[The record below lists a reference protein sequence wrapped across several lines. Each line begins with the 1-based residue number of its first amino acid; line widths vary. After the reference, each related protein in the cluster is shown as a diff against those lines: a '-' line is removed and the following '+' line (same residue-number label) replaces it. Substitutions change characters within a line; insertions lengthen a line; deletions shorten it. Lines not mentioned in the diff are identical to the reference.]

1 MTVSHRRLTT
11 AAVVVCLL
19 AAGVGACGQS
29 GTGTN
34 TPQPSTSVTNTGA
47 QPRMDTAGWVPSV
60 YQQLTERIEANAGQ
74 DKVAIF
80 DFDNTVMLHDVG
92 EAALAQ
98 AVADGTLKPS
108 DIPKGLVPP
117 IKVGESV
124 VKIKD
129 GIIEYYDALAKTGA
143 EAGDEM
149 GSYVSAPWIAQVF
162 AHKNVD
168 VFVQEMA
175 KAYANGVAASDLTTG
190 ALTTVGVAARPTPYP
205 QMADLLGYIGSRGY
219 QVWIVSAGI
228 TWAVRWMV
236 ANALNPMIAAKYGT
250 AATIEPG
257 RVIGITTMMATSDHT
272 LMTDRA
278 LSTTEVNPGYLALDS
293 AVTKNLTIS
302 ELIDLPVSWYGG
314 KVAAIKERIGATEP
328 FLVAGDSPGDMKMLE
343 EATNRLWIARLEKST
358 NEAIATEEI
367 RTHDTAQWLIQPTL
381 SGTHAGFLSTQCA
394 LNTRLEADPV
404 LLKAANQSVQ
414 SLATTGQLGNFEQC

>member
-29 GTGTN
+29 GSGTN
-34 TPQPSTSVTNTGA
+34 PPQPSTSVTNTGA
-47 QPRMDTAGWVPSV
+47 QPRMDPAGWVPSV
-60 YQQLTERIEANAGQ
+60 YQQLTEQIEANAGQ
-74 DKVAIF
+74 NKVAVF
-80 DFDNTVMLHDVG
+80 DFDNTVVLHDVG

-98 AVADGTLKPS
+98 AVVDGTLKPS

-117 IKVGESV
+117 IKVGETV
-124 VKIKD
+124 VKIND
-129 GIIEYYDALAKTGA
+129 GIIEYYNALAETGA
-143 EAGDEM
+143 DAGDEM
-149 GSYVSAPWIAQVF
+149 GTYVSAPWIAQVF
-162 AHKNVD
+162 AHKSVD

-175 KAYANGVAASDLTTG
+175 RAYANGAAVGDLSTG
-190 ALTTVGVAARPTPYP
+190 ALTTVGATARPTPYP
-205 QMADLLGYIGSRGY
+205 QMADLLGYLGARGY
-219 QVWIVSAGI
+219 RLWIVSAGI

-236 ANALNPMIAAKYGT
+236 ANALNPMIAAKYGA

-257 RVIGITTMMATSDHT
+257 RVIGITSMMATSDHT

-278 LSTTEVNPGYLALDS
+278 LSTTEVNPGYLALDPT
-293 AVTKNLTIS
+293 VTKNLTIT

-314 KVAAIKERIGATEP
+314 KVAAIKERIGGSEP
-328 FLVAGDSPGDMKMLE
+328 FLVAGDSAGDLKMLE
-343 EATNRLWIARLEKST
+343 QATNRLWIARLEKPASQ
-358 NEAIATEEI
+358 AIAAEEI
-367 RTHDTAQWLIQPTL
+367 RNNDTSQWLIQPTL

-414 SLATTGQLGNFEQC
+414 SLTTTGQLGNFEQC